1 MTAPHEEVVTAN
13 GLRHHVLTWGRGPV
27 DVVMCHGFLDIA
39 WSFDQV
45 ATKLA
50 ERGHTVAA
58 FDWRGHGETEWI
70 GAGGYYHFADY
81 VLDLDELL
89 PQLSAN
95 PVHLVGHSMGGGACA
110 MFAAARPTAIRTLC
124 LIEGIGP
131 PELEPRNAAKRI
143 TAWLDGVAQ
152 KRDKRGPPI
161 ADLGEAVKRMRV
173 RNPELNDELGT
184 FLADK
189 STTAAEGG
197 LRWCF
202 DPLHRTLGP
211 RPFARS
217 QFQEVLSAVAAPTL
231 IVAGENGLRL
241 PQESEYLQAIA
252 DHRLVEIAEVGHM
265 IHWFEAERLASELES
280 FFADRAP

>member
-1 MTAPHEEVVTAN
+1 MTAPSEDLVTAN
-13 GLRHHVLTWGRGPV
+13 GLRHHVLTWGSGPV

-45 ATKLA
+45 ATKLL

-58 FDWRGHGETEWI
+58 FDWRGHGDTEWI

-89 PQLSAN
+89 PQLGDR

-110 MFAAARPTAIRTLC
+110 MFAAARPAAIRTLC

-143 TAWLDGVAQ
+143 TAWLDGVAR
-152 KRDKRGPPI
+152 KRDKRGTPI
-161 ADLGEAVKRMRV
+161 ADLSEAVRRMRV
-173 RNPELNDELGT
+173 RNPELDDDLGR
-184 FLADK
+184 FLAER
-189 STTAAEGG
+189 STTAVEGG
-197 LRWCF
+197 LRWSF

-217 QFQEVLSAVAAPTL
+217 QFQEVLSAILAPTL

-241 PQESEYLQAIA
+241 PQEAEYLQAIA
-252 DHRLVEIAEVGHM
+252 DHKLVEIANVGHM
-265 IHWFEAERLASELES
+265 IHWFEAERLARELES
-280 FFADRAP
+280 FFTARAP